1 MDDMPFDKMSLD
13 SLNKVLSPKVDG
25 SKLLDETFYDTPLDF
40 FIMFSSITACLGNPG
55 QSNYSAANMFMT
67 ALAFQRQKR
76 GVVGSV
82 IDLSSLLGIGYIAR
96 TGTFDAE
103 HFMSF
108 GASNVSETD
117 LHQIFAEAV
126 KNGRPNSHE
135 IAEVV
140 TGFSPIYAGQ
150 IAKERFRNDLK
161 FCHLT
166 FDHPASQEGSSSGLT
181 VSVRTRL
188 KDAKDLSQ
196 VRDILGSKCFLFL
209 FVRIGELAD
218 LGQRRCHRIIHGTDE
233 ETSPN
238 SIRPDSRRDQ
248 YSRRA
253 RRRLAHCY

>member
-1 MDDMPFDKMSLD
+1 MDDMPFDKMNLD
-13 SLNKVLSPKVDG
+13 SMNKVLSPKVDG
-25 SKLLDETFYDTPLDF
+25 SKLLDETFYDTPLEF

-55 QSNYSAANMFMT
+55 QSNYAAANMFMT

-76 GVVGSV
+76 GVAGSV
-82 IDLSSLLGIGYIAR
+82 IDLSSLIGIGYITR

-108 GASNVSETD
+108 GASNVSEPD

-126 KNGRPNSHE
+126 KNGRANSHE

-150 IAKERFRNDLK
+150 VAKERFRNDPK

-166 FDHPASQEGSSSGLT
+166 FEHPANQEGSSSGLT
-181 VSVRTRL
+181 ASLRTQL
-188 KDAKDLSQ
+188 KDTKDLSQ
-196 VRDILGSKCFLFL
+196 VQDILSSRCFLFFFFFLFLL
-209 FVRIGELAD
+209 FVRIGGVAD
-218 LGQRRCHRIIHGTDE
+218 LGQCRCHRIIHGTDE

-238 SIRPDSRRDQ
+238 ST
-248 YSRRA
+248 
-253 RRRLAHCY
+253 